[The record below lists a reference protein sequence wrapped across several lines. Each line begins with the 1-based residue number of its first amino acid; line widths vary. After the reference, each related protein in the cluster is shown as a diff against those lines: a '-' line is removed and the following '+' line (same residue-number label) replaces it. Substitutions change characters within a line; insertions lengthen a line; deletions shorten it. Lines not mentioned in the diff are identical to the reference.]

1 MKKLCFILLLGAAAC
16 TRQPAD
22 HFILRGTVPG
32 AMDST
37 KVTLR
42 TITRWDKDLAS
53 AYVIDGKFEL
63 RGQLDAPSMCKFSVS
78 NTDYILRSKQNQ
90 ESAYCYE
97 LNFFVENGKLAF
109 TTPHIDSLPQAYW
122 LYDIRKEKNYRVEG
136 SSAQEAYYRYQQQTF
151 PLRYGIHELRKQE
164 KQTPD
169 YNSRLETMKS
179 ELDKASR
186 AFIRNNDNLA
196 TNLYIVGTLKKPAFT
211 YNQAYLD
218 ELEEL
223 FASCQ
228 DTCAAL
234 REFRHY
240 LRDASRLVQGS
251 PLQEGEVVDDKGK
264 SVSLLAQLNRDGYT
278 LIDFWASWCIP
289 CRASLIY
296 LREVYKT
303 HGDSIRFISVSLDQ
317 QEAEWQ
323 KALKE
328 ENLPWAQF
336 RSLPEQTKA
345 FAEQYNL
352 IGIPTFFIIDSEG
365 RIVFSGSSINELAE
379 QLPKIN
385 TNTTH

>member
-1 MKKLCFILLLGAAAC
+1 M
-16 TRQPAD
+16 
-22 HFILRGTVPG
+22 
-32 AMDST
+32 
-37 KVTLR
+37 
-42 TITRWDKDLAS
+42 
-53 AYVIDGKFEL
+53 
-63 RGQLDAPSMCKFSVS
+63 
-78 NTDYILRSKQNQ
+78 
-90 ESAYCYE
+90 
-97 LNFFVENGKLAF
+97 
-109 TTPHIDSLPQAYW
+109 
-122 LYDIRKEKNYRVEG
+122 
-136 SSAQEAYYRYQQQTF
+136 
-151 PLRYGIHELRKQE
+151 
-164 KQTPD
+164 
-169 YNSRLETMKS
+169 
-179 ELDKASR
+179 
-186 AFIRNNDNLA
+186 
-196 TNLYIVGTLKKPAFT
+196 
-211 YNQAYLD
+211 
-218 ELEEL
+218 
-223 FASCQ
+223 
-228 DTCAAL
+228 
-234 REFRHY
+234 
-240 LRDASRLVQGS
+240 
-251 PLQEGEVVDDKGK
+251 VDDKGK